1 MESLKWRMRVVNSC
15 KKGKAGERD
24 LSHKLN
30 GILGSSCRRG
40 QQHSGLEGQDV
51 VGLEGVHIECKRVE
65 KLNLEKAVEQ
75 AVRDAQAGTVPAV
88 FHRKNRRPWLVT
100 VRLAEV
106 VEFAEAILK
115 NAREGE

>member
-1 MESLKWRMRVVNSC
+1 MTNGC
-15 KKGKAGERD
+15 KKGKAGERE

-30 GILGSSCRRG
+30 EILGSSCRRG

-51 VGLEGVHIECKRVE
+51 VGLEGIHIECKRVE
-65 KLNLEKAVEQ
+65 KLNLEKAIDQ
-75 AVRDAQAGTVPAV
+75 SVRDARAGAVPAV

-100 VRLAEV
+100 VRLEDV
-106 VEFAEAILK
+106 IEFAEAILK